1 MNLTQLSEDF
11 EKNGLAVVKGFASA
25 EECEAMRDEM
35 KKICEGLKADEIHC
49 FETESGSSQISSNF
63 HFFKRTMI
71 TL

>member
-1 MNLTQLSEDF
+1 MNLEQVSEDF

-49 FETESGSSQISSNF
+49 FETESGSS
-63 HFFKRTMI
+63 
-71 TL
+71 